1 VCPAISGGLIGRM
14 VFMTGKKPKSMQG
27 FTLVEVMI
35 ATVVF
40 IIAVLG
46 TSAYRYSAALSA
58 RRADL
63 QTTAART
70 ALLFCEGWR
79 GESGVAT
86 YDPVTRFFGEMDIS
100 ASAGPTKPDEF
111 TPLGSYKVVL
121 EGNSYFVTLSWQDN
135 TGLRALNIIVAWDQ
149 HGSGSSNL
157 SAADKTFKLTTYVE
171 P

>member
-1 VCPAISGGLIGRM
+1 
-14 VFMTGKKPKSMQG
+14 MTCKKPKSMQG

-35 ATVVF
+35 ATVIF

-79 GESGVAT
+79 GESGAAT

-100 ASAGPTKPDEF
+100 ASAGPTEPTGF
-111 TPLGSYKVVL
+111 TTLGGYKVVL
-121 EGNSYFVTLSWQDN
+121 EGNSYFITLSWQDVN

-149 HGSGSSNL
+149 HGSGSTNL
-157 SAADKTFKLTTYVE
+157 SDADKTFKLTTYVE